1 MLMNRDEIKKEL
13 IRILGKNKVFTD
25 KAHLLCYRFGNVVE
39 YRLNPPDFLADF
51 VVRPDS
57 TDQVSLIVKLANGYG
72 FPVIAW
78 GGGTDFTGANSPIKG
93 GIVIDMKGLNRIE
106 VDKEESHITAGAG
119 ATLLSITEEAE
130 KNGLLFPYEITSQ
143 PSATLGGAMATNA
156 LGFMSGDCRYIR
168 NVIMGIEA
176 VLPTGEVIRTK
187 PLYKTSVGYD
197 LNSMFIGSEGT
208 LGIVTEATLMLISKP
223 ESRVIST
230 FLLPNFEEANKVAV
244 EIYRLLHPEFFDLLE
259 LSFIKYL
266 PPKSGLSE
274 LFGVTL
280 PGDFLDRNTYGG
292 YPVILTIG
300 FEGIEGVVEAK
311 CTKLE
316 GLIRGR
322 GIKIENDYYAKRFIK
337 YHEGFKNVLD
347 LIPVSLEEYTYA
359 TFDISLPLGKITE
372 MRNVVYR
379 ILNENYEVYLLSIDL
394 YSNPTVMAMDF
405 LVPLKNKSTYFEL
418 FKQIYGNTFELGGAI
433 SAADGIGVRLQCLT
447 ESDLGKECVAV
458 MNKIKKALDPNKTL
472 NPGKLGDFH

>member
-1 MLMNRDEIKKEL
+1 MNRDVIKKEL
-13 IRILGKNKVFTD
+13 IGILGQDKVFTD

-39 YRLNPPDFLADF
+39 YRLDPPDFLADF

-57 TDQVSLIVKLANGYG
+57 TEQVSLIIKLANRYG
-72 FPVIAW
+72 IPVISW

-106 VDKEESHITAGAG
+106 VDQEESHITAGAG

-143 PSATLGGAMATNA
+143 PSATLGGAIATNA
-156 LGFMSGDCRYIR
+156 LGFMSGNCRYIR
-168 NVIMGIEA
+168 NVIMGLEA
-176 VLPTGEVIRTK
+176 VLPTGEIIRTK

-197 LNSMFIGSEGT
+197 INSMFIGSEGT
-208 LGIVTEATLMLISKP
+208 LGIVTKATLMLILKP

-259 LSFIKYL
+259 LSFIKYF
-266 PPKSGLSE
+266 PPKSDLSE

-280 PGDFLDRNTYGG
+280 PGDFLDKNTDGG

-316 GLIRGR
+316 ELIN

-359 TFDISLPLGKITE
+359 TFDLSLPLGKISE
-372 MRNVVYR
+372 MRNIVYGV
-379 ILNENYEVYLLSIDL
+379 LNENDDVYLLSIDL
-394 YSNPTVMAMDF
+394 YSNPEVMAMDF
-405 LVPLKNKSTYFEL
+405 LVPLKNKSTYFEMS
-418 FKQIYGNTFELGGAI
+418 KKIYENTLKLGGTI
-433 SAADGIGVRLQCLT
+433 SAAYGIGVRLQSLI
-447 ESDLGKECVAV
+447 ESDVGKECVAV

-472 NPGKLGDFH
+472 NPGKLGDSH